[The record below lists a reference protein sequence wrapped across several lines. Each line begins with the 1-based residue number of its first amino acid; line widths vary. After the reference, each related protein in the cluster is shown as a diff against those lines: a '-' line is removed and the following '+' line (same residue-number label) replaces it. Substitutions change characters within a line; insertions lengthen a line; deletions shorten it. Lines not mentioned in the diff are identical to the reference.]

1 MSVFSEA
8 GIASSSHRVRP
19 PGKGRGC
26 PPQAPWPP
34 ASPAKPRVMST
45 VNKEQT
51 PLRMQ
56 LSASQ
61 GPLQPPRGQ
70 VLTQLLSFPAT
81 GPPASHWPHLRP
93 TATAT
98 PDLGHPS
105 TMQLQPLSVCP
116 PHRTPAPA
124 PSLCS
129 SGAQPRD
136 PTFSSAYPPPLKGSP
151 ATAPREG
158 LRPSRP
164 GPSSSKPQTAA
175 SILQVG

>member
-81 GPPASHWPHLRP
+81 GPPASHRPHLRP

-116 PHRTPAPA
+116 PPPHPCPSTLTLQFWGSAQRPHLFISLPPTSKGLACDCPQRRPQALTP
-124 PSLCS
+124 
-129 SGAQPRD
+129 R
-136 PTFSSAYPPPLKGSP
+136 PLF
-151 ATAPREG
+151 
-158 LRPSRP
+158 L
-164 GPSSSKPQTAA
+164 
-175 SILQVG
+175 